1 MCYIALTGGE
11 LELEGGLRGDREL
24 RWERLE
30 QLVPRFHYLI
40 SVGLEE
46 KREIGVSDVML
57 LKRNAKKELRGS
69 YTFNQECVRKSSCLL
84 Y

>member
-46 KREIGVSDVML
+46 KREIGVSAL
-57 LKRNAKKELRGS
+57 
-69 YTFNQECVRKSSCLL
+69 
-84 Y
+84 